1 MSRFAYAVLLGSLLL
16 LTGSVRG
23 QDDDGSHGD
32 GSQGQTLVFHV
43 TSVSQEDDTT
53 YCEPTECSATKFT
66 IEGYTDTLHAG
77 KRIKYVLT
85 CDEISTLTRQ
95 LVATCFR
102 VHADNDYDA
111 TLLPDSIAFADSKPK
126 PQNVKNPPREA
137 AYDIQSEREVAK
149 PRK

>member
-16 LTGSVRG
+16 LMTGSVRG
-23 QDDDGSHGD
+23 QDND

-53 YCEPTECSATKFT
+53 YCQPTECSATKFT
-66 IEGYTDTLHAG
+66 VEGYTDTLHVG
-77 KRIKYVLT
+77 KRINYVLT
-85 CDEISTLTRQ
+85 CDEITSLTRHI
-95 LVATCFR
+95 VVKCFR

-126 PQNVKNPPREA
+126 PQTVANPPRDV
-137 AYDIQSEREVAK
+137 AYDIQLEREVAK

>member
-23 QDDDGSHGD
+23 QNDD

-43 TSVSQEDDTT
+43 TSVSQEDDAT
-53 YCEPTECSATKFT
+53 YCQPTECSATKFT
-66 IEGYTDTLHAG
+66 VEGYTDTLHAG
-77 KRIKYVLT
+77 ERIKYVLT
-85 CDEISTLTRQ
+85 CDEISTLARHI
-95 LVATCFR
+95 VVTCFR

-126 PQNVKNPPREA
+126 PQNVENPPRGV

>member
-1 MSRFAYAVLLGSLLL
+1 MSRFACAVLLGSLLL

-23 QDDDGSHGD
+23 QDND

-43 TSVSQEDDTT
+43 TSVSQEDDTS
-53 YCEPTECSATKFT
+53 YCQPTECSATLFT
-66 IEGYTDTLHAG
+66 VEGYTDTLHVG

-85 CDEISTLTRQ
+85 CDEISTLASH
-95 LVATCFR
+95 LVVTCFR
-102 VHADNDYDA
+102 VHADDDYDA
-111 TLLPDSIAFADSKPK
+111 TLLADSIAFADSKPK
-126 PQNVKNPPREA
+126 PQNVEKSPRGA

>member
-16 LTGSVRG
+16 LTGLRA
-23 QDDDGSHGD
+23 QDDDHSK
-32 GSQGQTLVFHV
+32 SQTLVFHV

-53 YCEPTECSATKFT
+53 YCQPNECSATRFT
-66 IEGYTDTLHAG
+66 VEGYTDTLHVG
-77 KRIKYVLT
+77 KRINYVLT
-85 CDEISTLTRQ
+85 CDEIFTLARN

-111 TLLPDSIAFADSKPK
+111 TLLQDSIAFADSKPK
-126 PQNVKNPPREA
+126 PQSVENPPREV